1 MDTIQTLEATIS
13 TLQQIPLTGYQPM
26 KRMTSAIEAIAAVI
40 DHLKKEDTADECE
53 SH

>member
-40 DHLKKEDTADECE
+40 DQLKKEDTADESE